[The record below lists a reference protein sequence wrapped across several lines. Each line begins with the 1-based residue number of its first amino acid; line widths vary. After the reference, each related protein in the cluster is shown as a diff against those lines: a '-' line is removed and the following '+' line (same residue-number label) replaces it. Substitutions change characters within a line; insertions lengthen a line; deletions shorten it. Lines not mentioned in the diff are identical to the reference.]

1 MKLIIQIPCYN
12 EEENLA
18 KVIKSIPKSIDG
30 CSRIEILIIDDG
42 STDRT
47 LQIAQDLRVD
57 HIISHRF
64 NRGLAASF
72 NSGLKKCL
80 ELGADIIVNTDGDN
94 QYPSELIPKLVFPI
108 VSQNADFVIGDR
120 QPKVN
125 PNFSSSKATIHSI
138 GKKILSW
145 LASND
150 LKDPVSGFRAISKN
164 LAYRLHIVNNFSYTV
179 ESIMQAVN
187 QGFEIIFIPITTNH
201 VARKSRL
208 FKNVPEFLLKTLSNT
223 IRIFFMYKAFKVLI
237 TTAIVLGIIGIL
249 PILRFVILYISGDG
263 EGHIQSLIV
272 GALVVSISALLTITA
287 FIADLISYNR
297 KLIENYIAQNQS

>member
-1 MKLIIQIPCYN
+1 
-12 EEENLA
+12 
-18 KVIKSIPKSIDG
+18 
-30 CSRIEILIIDDG
+30 
-42 STDRT
+42 
-47 LQIAQDLRVD
+47 
-57 HIISHRF
+57 
-64 NRGLAASF
+64 
-72 NSGLKKCL
+72 
-80 ELGADIIVNTDGDN
+80 
-94 QYPSELIPKLVFPI
+94 
-108 VSQNADFVIGDR
+108 
-120 QPKVN
+120 
-125 PNFSSSKATIHSI
+125 
-138 GKKILSW
+138 
-145 LASND
+145 
-150 LKDPVSGFRAISKN
+150 
-164 LAYRLHIVNNFSYTV
+164 
-179 ESIMQAVN
+179 MQAVN